1 MKLRTA
7 LTGACAVAGLG
18 LLLVYLAQIWFAE
31 SLDFERNSLA
41 YYLVG
46 ATAVDRV
53 ADQIDCDAR
62 HYQYSAGDGAKAG
75 YVAVRCT
82 TVWSLSAVDGQM
94 AEAGYTRAA
103 DPLANNTYAIVEQ
116 QPAATTVAITRFE

>member
-1 MKLRTA
+1 MKLRA
-7 LTGACAVAGLG
+7 AAVPG

-46 ATAVDRV
+46 AAAVDRV

-62 HYQYSAGDGAKAG
+62 RYQYSAGDGAKAG

-82 TVWSLSAVDGQM
+82 TKWSLSAVDGQM
-94 AEAGYTRAA
+94 AEAGYTRSS
-103 DPLANNTYAIVEQ
+103 DPLTNSTYAIVDQ

>member
-1 MKLRTA
+1 MKLRAA
-7 LTGACAVAGLG
+7 LFGACVVVVIG
-18 LLLVYLAQIWFAE
+18 LLLVYLAKIWFAE

-46 ATAVDRV
+46 AAAVDRV

-62 HYQYSAGDGAKAG
+62 RYQYSAGDGAKAG

-82 TVWSLSAVDGQM
+82 TTWSLSAVEGQM
-94 AEAGYTRAA
+94 AQAGYTRSS
-103 DPLANNTYAIVEQ
+103 DPLANNTYAIVDQ
-116 QPAATTVAITRFE
+116 QPAATTVEITRFE